1 MNFNLAKRKIGRRN
15 FLKAIGGSSALAALG
30 TAAVMRGP
38 KRGGPVRAA
47 LIGYGAQGKI
57 LQASIDPSITNLVA
71 ICDIRPL
78 DQTGV
83 AEGQRIKSYQ
93 NWQQLLASEQIEA
106 VLVAT
111 PPASH
116 AEIAIGC
123 LEAGK
128 HVFCETA
135 IAIDADDSERMM
147 NAARKNQRRLYVGY
161 QDFYQPLY
169 WAAYRN
175 IIKQGL
181 LGDIYTIEA
190 AWHSP
195 TSGRIAVDPGA
206 PSFDPRPWG
215 YASMEQLVNWRLYE
229 RYSNGLMG
237 EWGGALVSTINWFLD
252 ATPTSV
258 LATGGIYSYQD
269 GRDVAD
275 HVYTTLVYPN
285 SRTAT
290 LSLIQSNGFE
300 GTYVQFMGT
309 RATLIVGQDEA
320 LLFEE
325 DAGKRTTVTTANMNP
340 SQAVV
345 DTSASRSAEASNHS
359 TLAREPG
366 TGKASRL
373 EAFRQEIA
381 SFCGA
386 IRTGAPL
393 RVQPTHARDVLFTC
407 LAVNDAIV
415 RKQMQTPQVLSSAA
429 QRGVFKSSG
438 RRIQHG

>member
-1 MNFNLAKRKIGRRN
+1 MNLDLSKRRIGRRN

-30 TAAVMRGP
+30 TTAVIRGP
-38 KRGGPVRAA
+38 KRGRPVRAA
-47 LIGYGAQGKI
+47 LIGYGEQGKV
-57 LQASIDPSITNLVA
+57 LEASIDPNITNLVA

-78 DQTGV
+78 NQ
-83 AEGQRIKSYQ
+83 AETAEDQRIKRYQ
-93 NWQQLLASEQIEA
+93 NWQQLLADEQIEA

-123 LEAGK
+123 LDAGK

-135 IAIDADDSERMM
+135 IAIEADDSERMM
-147 NAARKNQRRLYVGY
+147 TAARKNQRLLHIGY
-161 QDFYQPLY
+161 QDFYQPLL

-175 IIKQGL
+175 IVKPGL
-181 LGDIYTIEA
+181 LGDTYTVEA
-190 AWHSP
+190 AWHTA

-206 PSFDPRPWG
+206 SSFDPHFDPRPWG
-215 YASMEQLVNWRLYE
+215 YASVEQLVNWRLYQ

-237 EWGGALVSTINWFLD
+237 EWGGALISTINWFLD

-275 HVYTTLVYPN
+275 HVYATLVYPN
-285 SRTAT
+285 GRTAT

-300 GTYVQFMGT
+300 GSYVQFMGK

-320 LLFEE
+320 LLFAE
-325 DAGKRTTVTTANMNP
+325 DADKRTTMTAANINA
-340 SQAVV
+340 SRAVV
-345 DTSASRSAEASNHS
+345 DTSASRSEEASDHS
-359 TLAREPG
+359 TMTQGPG
-366 TGKASRL
+366 SGKASRL

-381 SFCGA
+381 AFCGA

-393 RVQPTHARDVLFTC
+393 RVQPTHARNVLLTC
-407 LAVNDAIV
+407 VAVNDAIV
-415 RKQMQTPQVLSSAA
+415 RNRFQNPQMLSTSQSTA
-429 QRGVFKSSG
+429 
-438 RRIQHG
+438 

>member
-1 MNFNLAKRKIGRRN
+1 MNLNLAMRRIGRRN
-15 FLKAIGGSSALAALG
+15 FLKAIGGASALAALG
-30 TAAVMRGP
+30 TTAVMRGP

-57 LQASIDPSITNLVA
+57 LQASIDPNITNLVA

-78 DQTGV
+78 NQTGT
-83 AEGQRIKSYQ
+83 ADDQRIKSYQ
-93 NWQQLLASEQIEA
+93 NWRQLLAGEQIEA
-106 VLVAT
+106 ALVAT

-147 NAARKNQRRLYVGY
+147 NAARKNQRLLHIGY

-169 WAAYRN
+169 RAAYRN
-175 IIKQGL
+175 IVTQGL
-181 LGDIYTIEA
+181 LGDVYTVEA

-195 TSGRIAVDPGA
+195 TSGRIAADPGA

-215 YASMEQLVNWRLYE
+215 YASMEQFVNWRLYQ

-275 HVYTTLVYPN
+275 HVYATLEYPN
-285 SRTAT
+285 CRTAT

-300 GTYVQFMGT
+300 DSYVQFMGT
-309 RATLIVGQDEA
+309 RGTLIVGQDDA
-320 LLFEE
+320 LLFAE
-325 DAGKRTTVTTANMNP
+325 DAGKRTTMTTAKVNA
-340 SQAVV
+340 SQVVV
-345 DTSASRSAEASNHS
+345 DTSASRSEEASNHS
-359 TLAREPG
+359 TLAQGPR
-366 TGKASRL
+366 TGKAGRM

-386 IRTGAPL
+386 IRAGAPL
-393 RVQPTHARDVLFTC
+393 RVQPTHARNVLLTC

-415 RKQMQTPQVLSSAA
+415 RKQIQTPQVLSTAS
-429 QRGVFKSSG
+429 QRGMLKSSG
-438 RRIQHG
+438 RRVQHA